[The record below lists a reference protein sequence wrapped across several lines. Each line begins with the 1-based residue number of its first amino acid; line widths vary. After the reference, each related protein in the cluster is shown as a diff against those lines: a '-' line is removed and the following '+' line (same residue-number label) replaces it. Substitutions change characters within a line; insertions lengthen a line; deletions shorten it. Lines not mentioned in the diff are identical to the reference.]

1 MNTTPSKSET
11 DEILKW
17 LNHNRQMLLDLYKN
31 QYVAYNANGI
41 IAHSEN
47 LREVL
52 ELAKAAK
59 QTFLIYLVPHH
70 TASVEILPIRFRSV
84 ARHDWQPNYSV
95 ILKHRD
101 IEFSTTMLVDSGAE
115 LSLISKKVGQ
125 DLGYALAD
133 AESIL
138 LAETIGGKV
147 QYVLRNVEM
156 TIDGH
161 NFIASV
167 AWLQTNTG
175 GEQLLLGREV
185 VFDKFNIEF
194 RQAEEKIIFTWR
206 NESKSNS

>member
-52 ELAKAAK
+52 ELANAAK

-70 TASVEILPIRFRSV
+70 TASVEILPIRFRTV

-95 ILKHRD
+95 NLKHRD

-115 LSLISKKVGQ
+115 LSLISLKVGQ

-147 QYVLRNVEM
+147 EYVLRNVEM

-194 RQAEEKIIFTWR
+194 IPI
-206 NESKSNS
+206 

>member
-147 QYVLRNVEM
+147 EYVLRNVEM

-194 RQAEEKIIFTWR
+194 RQAEEKIIFTR
-206 NESKSNS
+206 

>member
-52 ELAKAAK
+52 ELANAAK

-70 TASVEILPIRFRSV
+70 TASVEILPIRFRTV
-84 ARHDWQPNYSV
+84 ARHDWQPNYTV
-95 ILKHRD
+95 NLKHRD

-115 LSLISKKVGQ
+115 LSLISLKVGQ

-147 QYVLRNVEM
+147 EYVLRNVEM

-206 NESKSNS
+206 EDWHS